1 MTSELNMTKAEL
13 QKQIDAERQRQHE
26 KHGED
31 CDIQHDLQWWCILSE
46 EVGEVIKAL
55 NQGKPELATKEIIS
69 VMGCRRGMAHE
80 SAGILSC
87 VSPASIGGEND

>member
-1 MTSELNMTKAEL
+1 MTSKLNMTKAEL

-69 VMGCRRGMAHE
+69 VMA
-80 SAGILSC
+80 
-87 VSPASIGGEND
+87 VGEAWLTNRQEF